1 MRTIFYPGVS
11 RFQVPIEVAVRP
23 SLRRELALEFC
34 SVGWAE
40 SNIYRL
46 VLVVILKSL

>member
-1 MRTIFYPGVS
+1 
-11 RFQVPIEVAVRP
+11 VRP

-40 SNIYRL
+40 SSICRTVLAVFLNKSVTSVTVFYLNI
-46 VLVVILKSL
+46 